1 MGFMEH
7 DTTLEHA
14 LDIATANSKEAHR
27 LLDQAKGMLATGDV
41 TQERVDQLQELIS
54 GKSDTS
60 LEEER
65 AYWLAQTA
73 DFKRGFDYL
82 LACRIPDAP
91 VHVRDD
97 PL

>member
-41 TQERVDQLQELIS
+41 TQERVDQLQEL
-54 GKSDTS
+54 
-60 LEEER
+60 
-65 AYWLAQTA
+65 A
-73 DFKRGFDYL
+73 D
-82 LACRIPDAP
+82 AADADL
-91 VHVRDD
+91 VRVRKEQ
-97 PL
+97 